1 MGTRNLCFC
10 IAILISGGMLAGC
23 GDGERGKNLSEITP
37 ITFERV
43 IKEATF
49 EKIKEVNLAERD
61 SNYQAGIFKKFGQN
75 YYIADTRANRI
86 YIYNTDLEKEQSIG
100 YGTGRGPGEIERLRD
115 YVVYQENIWALDM
128 GRQAIHRFNLGGDYI
143 STFQVKGNPFRIA
156 GFHGE
161 FVTAVM
167 GTGVDSLF
175 KLISPDGEEKGMFGN
190 FTENQAQNMMGT
202 TGEIVADN
210 NYFIYV
216 PQHASLIYIFNQ
228 NVELEEVIQTPD
240 GQDFPAVDRSESGD
254 ITIFRAPESPFE
266 ARDVYLNDGK
276 LYVLVYERE
285 GTNAEGEKDGIWNNY
300 IDVYDIEKGEY
311 LYSYKTDTRFPDF
324 VLEESKGELC
334 TLDYADIITCYRVIE
349 K

>member
-1 MGTRNLCFC
+1 MRAQTVHFWIGLL
-10 IAILISGGMLAGC
+10 IAGGMLAAC
-23 GDGERGKNLSEITP
+23 GDRDHDKNLSEITP

-43 IKEATF
+43 IKEAAF
-49 EKIKEVNLAERD
+49 EKTKEVNLAERD

-100 YGTGRGPGEIERLRD
+100 YGTGRGPGEIERLND
-115 YVVYQENIWALDM
+115 YIVDENNIWALDM
-128 GRQAIHRFNLGGDYI
+128 GRQAIHRFNPDGDYI
-143 STFQVKGNPFRIA
+143 STIQVKGNPFRLA

-190 FTENQAQNMMGT
+190 FTEDQAQNMMGT
-202 TGEIVADN
+202 TGEIVADD

-216 PQHASLIYIFNQ
+216 PQHASLIYIFNE

-240 GQDFPAVDRSESGD
+240 GQDFPAIDRSQSGD

-266 ARDVYLNDGK
+266 ALDVYLGDEK
-276 LYVLVYERE
+276 LYVMVYERE

-300 IDVYDIEKGEY
+300 IDVYDIQKGEY

-334 TLDYADIITCYRVIE
+334 TLDYDDILTCYRVIE